1 MTEENTYTAEDYYV
15 FESWLNG
22 EHEWK
27 STKHKKNLQ
36 PNFVRDNKVTS
47 DTTLLVKLKPWE
59 LKLIHRALV
68 GRLIDDDDELMAKKL
83 GYMLLKYQ
91 LEEQFAGE
99 QYYQRM
105 SGIVREELEIIEE
118 EMEPLVDK
126 TWRKLNEI
134 GEDENE

>member
-1 MTEENTYTAEDYYV
+1 MQSTE
-15 FESWLNG
+15 
-22 EHEWK
+22 H
-27 STKHKKNLQ
+27 
-36 PNFVRDNKVTS
+36 
-47 DTTLLVKLKPWE
+47 
-59 LKLIHRALV
+59 
-68 GRLIDDDDELMAKKL
+68 
-83 GYMLLKYQ
+83 LKYQ